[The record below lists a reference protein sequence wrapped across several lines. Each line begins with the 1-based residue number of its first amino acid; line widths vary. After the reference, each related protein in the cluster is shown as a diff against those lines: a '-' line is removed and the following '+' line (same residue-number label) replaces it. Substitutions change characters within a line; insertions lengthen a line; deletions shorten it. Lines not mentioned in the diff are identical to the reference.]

1 MAFPEDQIQHQP
13 HKADLG
19 KRIIAAIIDGVLCG
33 VVGWI
38 PFVGWIAA
46 AAYIL
51 VRDGLELEFAD
62 RRSIGKK
69 VMKLR
74 PVRLD
79 GKPMDIG
86 TSVMR
91 NVVFVI
97 GTLGAVFAIIPIL
110 GWVVSVI
117 VAVVAG
123 VLAVIELVLV
133 ITDPEGR
140 RLGDKLAGTK
150 VIEVTE

>member
-1 MAFPEDQIQHQP
+1 MAFPENQMQYQST
-13 HKADLG
+13 KADLG

-33 VVGWI
+33 LVGWI

-46 AAYIL
+46 AAYVL
-51 VRDGLELEFAD
+51 ARDGLELEFAD

-79 GKPMDIG
+79 GQPMDIG
-86 TSVMR
+86 TSVRR
-91 NVVFVI
+91 NLVFVV
-97 GTLGAVFAIIPIL
+97 GTLGAVFAFIPIL
-110 GWVVSVI
+110 GWLI
-117 VAVVAG
+117 GLLLGVAG
-123 VLAVIELVLV
+123 LVLAIIEVVLV

-140 RLGDKLAGTK
+140 RMGDKLAGTK